1 MSETV
6 ETKRRPGRPSKGKR
20 GNFTFR
26 VTEKLREQLV
36 RAAAEVN
43 LSVSEEIERQ
53 LDRCYSGKN
62 LIEQLLGG
70 RETLRL
76 LMTMA
81 QAIQAVEDTTGKKW
95 TDDYE
100 TVAATK
106 IAMKTI
112 IDLMR
117 EPADNRPMS
126 FANLFEFGPSDLG
139 IRAAVDAVLEAR
151 KARAEALA
159 SGAPIPSK
167 KQRRRRK

>member
-1 MSETV
+1 MSVTLEA
-6 ETKRRPGRPSKGKR
+6 KRRPGRPSKGKR

-53 LDRCYSGKN
+53 LDRCYSGKS

-106 IAMKTI
+106 IAMRTI

-117 EPADNRPMS
+117 EPADDRPMS
-126 FANLFEFGPSDLG
+126 FANLFGPSDLG
-139 IRAAVDAVLEAR
+139 IGAAVKAVDEAR
-151 KARAEALA
+151 KARAEAVA
-159 SGAPIPSK
+159 SGSLVRSK
-167 KQRRRRK
+167 KKSRGGEK